1 MRSHQIATIALPAGV
16 EEACGGQDRAV
27 QTFLPYADF
36 RASAAALD
44 DRRLGKQR
52 VETLQ
57 VLRAVV
63 WPRYG
68 WKNHPASKMWR
79 GFVPALVAYG
89 VAVCEEWQARGRVD
103 AVRDALLEFTGGGVP
118 DADALARD
126 GRVPPWLGQ
135 DVVHVSHQSALVRKE
150 PEYYRRLF
158 PEVPDDLP
166 YVWPS
171 PQFPA
176 FPVRRGHAEPLD
188 LPAALALLGL
198 EAPRDEQVAAIEAL
212 QRGESPVVR
221 LARGGGATTTGLLAG
236 LCMPGTTA
244 WVVAGDVVDLS
255 APAPSAPAEL
265 VEGSKLS
272 PSVARPPSDD
282 DVAAM
287 AREARAEP
295 EFRFL
300 RVSQLPPPP
309 GTGLVVAENIHVP
322 PALSRGVP
330 VLTLETLPEP

>member
-1 MRSHQIATIALPAGV
+1 MRV
-16 EEACGGQDRAV
+16 EEAYGGQDGAV
-27 QTFLPYADF
+27 QTFLPYPDF

-68 WKNHPASKMWR
+68 WKNHPVSKMWR
-79 GFVPALVAYG
+79 GFIPALVAYG
-89 VAVCEEWQARGRVD
+89 VAVCEEWQARGRAD
-103 AVRDALLEFTGGGVP
+103 AVRDAILEFTGGAVP
-118 DADALARD
+118 DAGRLAAE
-126 GRVPPWLGQ
+126 GQVPPWLGQ

-150 PEYYRRLF
+150 PEFYRPLF
-158 PEVPDDLP
+158 PDVPDDLP

-171 PQFPA
+171 PAFPA
-176 FPVRRGHAEPLD
+176 QPVRRGHTDAVD

-198 EAPRDEQVAAIEAL
+198 EEAREEQLAAVEAL
-212 QRGESPVVR
+212 RRGQSPVVR
-221 LARGGGATTTGLLAG
+221 LPPGGGATTTGLLAG

-244 WVVAGDVVDLS
+244 WVVPGEAVDLS
-255 APAPSAPAEL
+255 APAPASRAAP

-272 PSVARPPSDD
+272 PSIARPPSADD
-282 DVAAM
+282 LAAM
-287 AREARAEP
+287 AREAQAAP

-300 RVSQLPPPP
+300 RPEQLPPPP
-309 GTGLVVAENIHVP
+309 ATGLVVAENVHVP
-322 PALSRGVP
+322 AELAGGVP
-330 VLTLETLPEP
+330 VLTLATLPESA